1 MMGKKFDEK
10 FLPIEISHRDEKFIP
25 IVHQKLFPSCWVP
38 LVKKTP
44 QQHGIKTIKTK
55 AKEQIFNR
63 HCMHDRE

>member
-44 QQHGIKTIKTK
+44 NNMALKQ
-55 AKEQIFNR
+55 
-63 HCMHDRE
+63 